1 MKVHTQNSRYSGTSY
16 GEMYREVLW
25 SCQPLHDR
33 NYQHGQKGRGREIA
47 STLLALPTWEAHG
60 GNGSQ
65 CSPPSLRS
73 QKPSGSNPPSYLPAW
88 KNNSSHVNG
97 SKQRRV
103 FLPLGYPSPTTLPWS
118 CGHPGRGTAH
128 DTDAQ
133 RSRFTEQKIKAN
145 QNRCY
150 FILKYFLNTSFF
162 HQQLTGGMFCHRNC
176 SVWPHDLSKYIFISA
191 LMHIR
196 SVNLK

>member
-1 MKVHTQNSRYSGTSY
+1 METCTQKLCGAASLYMTEIINT
-16 GEMYREVLW
+16 
-25 SCQPLHDR
+25 
-33 NYQHGQKGRGREIA
+33 GRKAGAEIA
-47 STLLALPTWEAHG
+47 STLPALPNVGGTWREC
-60 GNGSQ
+60 SQ

-73 QKPSGSNPPSYLPAW
+73 QKPSGSIPPSYLPAW
-88 KNNSSHVNG
+88 EHNSSHVNG

-118 CGHPGRGTAH
+118 RGHSGRGTAH

-133 RSRFTEQKIKAN
+133 RSQFTEQKIKAN
-145 QNRCY
+145 QNWWY

-162 HQQLTGGMFCHRNC
+162 HQQLTSGMFCHRNC
-176 SVWPHDLSKYIFISA
+176 SVWPHDPSKYIFISA

-196 SVNLK
+196 SVNLKWDAYGP